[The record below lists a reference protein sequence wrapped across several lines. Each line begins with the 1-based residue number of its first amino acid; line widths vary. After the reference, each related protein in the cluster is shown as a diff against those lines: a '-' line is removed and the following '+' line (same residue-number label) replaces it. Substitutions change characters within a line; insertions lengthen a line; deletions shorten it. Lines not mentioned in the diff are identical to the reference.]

1 MKEITYALTGRIQ
14 DPETGNCVVLTG
26 VKLTGTPLQVG
37 MIFESLKDL
46 PGGPD
51 VSVINESHM
60 KIYNMGKDALENVR
74 SEQSTSSGDY
84 EDPDTSDDHDEELD
98 RLRTNWRIHI
108 YPTETE

>member
-14 DPETGNCVVLTG
+14 DEETGNSVVLTG

-37 MIFESLKDL
+37 MIFDALKGL

-51 VSVINESHM
+51 VSVMTKTDE
-60 KIYNMGKDALENVR
+60 KIFNMGKDALEQAR
-74 SEQSTSSGDY
+74 AEHSDFSGDY
-84 EDPDTSDDHDEELD
+84 EDPDTSDDLDEELA
-98 RLRTNWRIHI
+98 RIRSNWRIHT